1 MSKKNKNQTTIPM
14 SNSEIIREDL
24 INEIFNESTSIG
36 NIIMSS
42 SREDELTNKE
52 FSILLNKQIE
62 RITK

>member
-1 MSKKNKNQTTIPM
+1 MKNKQTKTTITM

-36 NIIMSS
+36 NIIISS